1 MAGERLP
8 KLTLRAAWSR
18 YDDGLRGEQTR
29 QVRLRLNG
37 AWFTFERGAYP
48 YLRQFSVPDP
58 DDVQEEY
65 MKQGAANF
73 IAAVRLCLQQTGLAY
88 VVSEGRDSG
97 PNAAGDLQ
105 VDFDIEGTTYAV
117 GNLDFENSY
126 TGTPNGWQVRANLPA
141 ITPVKVLSRVTP
153 ALVAGT
159 KTGAIYLSAFEGVT
173 GRYTY
178 TWTDIGPGP
187 DAREEL
193 AAGFYTCTV
202 ADESGASTTVRL
214 EVKSDPRLVVQVAQT
229 DTSITLTVSGGFP
242 AYIYAWDDGP
252 TTAARTGL
260 DLGSTYACLV
270 TDAHG
275 ASQRVVIT
283 LEVYR
288 YYWSQ
293 NPARFPLDAGDDYRA
308 DPTTKPNLSF
318 LAEVWVEPVYLSGEF
333 VQVGPQLEQPADA
346 LGRTEFEVS
355 ALLDAFL
362 SEHLPPLVGPVV
374 ERADVLFRR
383 FYLKTGEKHGTPPEP
398 APLLAAE
405 QQYVLLGGLSE
416 EEAAAGGWFAYQA
429 AVKPFLTWEPDYQRV
444 LPTQPVYLYYQHL
457 GAGATCQLWRR
468 VQQADGSSDAAEQLA
483 SFGDVRRL
491 EVFCLRVGEGVA
503 PTAVGYEVWVSD
515 EAGVVL
521 SQVRHY
527 VLDRTYYAQQRF
539 FLYTNS
545 LGGLNVLA
553 ATGQTKHTLEV
564 KANEAPRPGF
574 DAQLG
579 DTLVLDRTGA
589 PTLAITSGARRRA
602 QVVADQDLLLAHRVT
617 LLRDGYYWPG
627 RIKPATFVVKDE
639 GEGLASVNFEYLLP
653 TQRRFSPRLPAV
665 ASGQQVRAVA
675 GGEGAQP

>member
-18 YDDGLRGEQTR
+18 NNDDLRGNQTTR
-29 QVRLRLNG
+29 VRLRFNG
-37 AWFTFERGAYP
+37 AWFNFDRGAYP
-48 YLRQFSVPDP
+48 YLRQFIVPDP

-65 MKQGAANF
+65 MKQGVANF

-88 VVSEGRDSG
+88 VVSDGRDLG

-105 VDFDIEGTTYAV
+105 VEFDIEGTTYV
-117 GNLDFENSY
+117 SGNLDFQNTY
-126 TGTPNGWQVRANLPA
+126 TGTPNGWLVRANLPA
-141 ITPVKVLSRVTP
+141 ITPVRISTFVKPTTFFGSKEGRIQL
-153 ALVAGT
+153 L
-159 KTGAIYLSAFEGVT
+159 AFEGVT

-178 TWTDIGPGP
+178 TWTDIGPGT
-187 DAREEL
+187 DIREQL

-202 ADESGASTTVRL
+202 ADESGASTTVTV
-214 EVKSDPRLVVQVAQT
+214 EIKSDPRLVVQVAQT

-242 AYIYAWDDGP
+242 DYAYAWEDGP

-260 DLGSTYACLV
+260 DLGGTYACTV

-293 NPARFPLDAGDDYRA
+293 NPARFPLDAGDAYRA

-318 LAEVWVEPVYLSGEF
+318 LAEVWVEPVYLSGDFE
-333 VQVGPQLEQPADA
+333 QVGPQLEQPADA
-346 LGRTEFEVS
+346 QGRTAFEVS
-355 ALLDAFL
+355 DLLNAFL
-362 SEHLPPLVGPVV
+362 SEHLPPPAGPVV
-374 ERADVLFRR
+374 ERADTLFRR
-383 FYLKTGEKHGTPPEP
+383 FYLKTGEKYGTPPAP
-398 APLLAAE
+398 VPLLAAE

-416 EEAAAGGWFAYQA
+416 EEAAAGTWFAYQL
-429 AVKPFLTWEPDYQRV
+429 AVQPFLTWEPDYQRV
-444 LPTQPVYLYYQHL
+444 LPAQPVYLYYQHL
-457 GAGATCQLWRR
+457 AAGRTCQLWRR
-468 VQQADGSSDAAEQLA
+468 VQQVDGSSAVAEQLA
-483 SFGDVRRL
+483 SFTDVRRL
-491 EVFCLRVGEGVA
+491 EVFCLRVGEGLA
-503 PTAVGYEVWVSD
+503 ATAAGFEVWVSD
-515 EAGVVL
+515 AAGVVL

-527 VLDRTYYAQQRF
+527 VLDRTYYPQQRF

-553 ATGQTKHTLEV
+553 ATGQAKHTLEV
-564 KANEAPRPGF
+564 KASEAPRPGF

-579 DTLVLDRTGA
+579 DTQVLDRTGA
-589 PTLAITSGARRRA
+589 PSLAITSGARRRA

-617 LLRDGYYWPG
+617 LLRDGLYWPG

-639 GEGLASVNFEYLLP
+639 GEGLASVNFEYVLP

-665 ASGQQVRAVA
+665 ASGQDVRAVA